1 MMMKGEEVL
10 IVSALRT
17 PIGSFGGVFREMRAP
32 ALSIPLMKAII
43 SQSRIDPG
51 IIDDVIWGCAYQRVQ
66 DEANIAR
73 VAAIRSGIPITVPA
87 VTVQRV
93 CTSAMWAVASG
104 AQAIRLGDA
113 QVILAGGVESMSTVP
128 HTVDGIRWGSRLGH
142 MEISDALWD
151 GLTRLG
157 VGPGMGMTA
166 ENLAEKY
173 RIAREAQ
180 DELAYTSHMR
190 AVKAQEEG
198 RFKDEMIP
206 IHVPQKKGDAL
217 TVQTDEGPR
226 SDTNLEKLAKL
237 KAVFKRDGTVTAGNA
252 STMNDGA
259 AGVLLMSRRRAD
271 ELGVTPL
278 ARILSFGVAGV
289 DPDIMGIGPV
299 PASRQAL
306 ERAGL
311 KQGQVDL
318 FEVNEAFAAQYLAVE
333 KEMGLDRTVTNV
345 NGSGISLGHP
355 VGATGCRILV
365 TLLHEMLK
373 RKNRIGLAALCGGG
387 GVGMALLVERI

>member
-1 MMMKGEEVL
+1 MIQGEEVF

-17 PIGSFGGVFREMRAP
+17 PIGSFGGVFKDLRAP
-32 ALSIPLMKAII
+32 ALAIPLIKAVL
-43 SQSRIDPG
+43 SRSAIDPG

-66 DEANIAR
+66 DETNIAR
-73 VAAIRSGIPITVPA
+73 VAAVRAGIPVTVPA

-93 CTSAMWAVASG
+93 CTSAMWAIASG

-157 VGPGMGMTA
+157 VGPGMGITA

-173 RIAREAQ
+173 AISREAQ
-180 DELAYTSHMR
+180 DELAHTSHMR
-190 AVKAQEEG
+190 AVKAGEQG
-198 RFKDEMIP
+198 RFKEEIVP
-206 IHVPQKKGDAL
+206 IHIPQKKGDAL
-217 TVQTDEGPR
+217 VVERDEGPR
-226 SDTNLEKLAKL
+226 ADTSLEKLAKL
-237 KAVFKRDGTVTAGNA
+237 KPVFKKEGTVTAGNA

-259 AGVLLMSRRRAD
+259 AGVLLMNRRRVN
-271 ELGVTPL
+271 ELGITPL

-289 DPDIMGIGPV
+289 DPDIMGISPV
-299 PASRQAL
+299 PAARQAL
-306 ERAGL
+306 DRAGL
-311 KQGQVDL
+311 KQDQVDL
-318 FEVNEAFAAQYLAVE
+318 FEINEAFAAQYLAVE
-333 KEMGLDRTVTNV
+333 KAMGLDRQVTNV

-355 VGATGCRILV
+355 VGATGCRIVV
-365 TLLHEMLK
+365 TLLHEMMK
-373 RKNRIGLAALCGGG
+373 RKSNFGLAGLCGGG
-387 GVGMALLVERI
+387 GVGMALLLKRI

>member
-1 MMMKGEEVL
+1 MMKGEEVF

-32 ALSIPLMKAII
+32 ALSVPLMKAII
-43 SQSRIDPG
+43 SRSGIDAG

-66 DEANIAR
+66 DETNIAR

-93 CTSAMWAVASG
+93 CTSAMWAIASG
-104 AQAIRLGDA
+104 AQAIRLRDA
-113 QVILAGGVESMSTVP
+113 QVIMAGGVESMSTVP

-142 MEISDALWD
+142 VEMSDALWD

-166 ENLAEKY
+166 ENLAEKHA
-173 RIAREAQ
+173 ISREVQ

-190 AVKAQEEG
+190 AVKAREEG
-198 RFKDEMIP
+198 RFKDEIIP
-206 IHVPQKKGDAL
+206 IYVPQKKGDPL
-217 TVQTDEGPR
+217 IVDSDEGPR
-226 SDTNLEKLAKL
+226 ADTSLERLAKL
-237 KAVFKRDGTVTAGNA
+237 KPVFKKDGTVTAGNA

-259 AGVLLMSRRRAD
+259 AGVLLMSRRRAE
-271 ELGVTPL
+271 ELGMTPV
-278 ARILSFGVAGV
+278 ARILSFGLAGV

-299 PASRQAL
+299 PASQEAL

-311 KQGQVDL
+311 KQDQIDL
-318 FEVNEAFAAQYLAVE
+318 FEINEAFAAQYLAVE
-333 KEMGLDRTVTNV
+333 KVMGLDRNITNV

-355 VGATGCRILV
+355 VGATGCRIVV
-365 TLLHEMLK
+365 TLLHELMK
-373 RKNRIGLAALCGGG
+373 RQKKIGIAALCGGG
-387 GVGMALLVERI
+387 GVGMALVIERI

>member
-1 MMMKGEEVL
+1 MIKGEEVF

-17 PIGSFGGVFREMRAP
+17 PIGSFGGVLKDLRAP
-32 ALSIPLMKAII
+32 ALAIPLIKAIL
-43 SQSRIDPG
+43 SRSAVDPG

-66 DEANIAR
+66 EETNIAR
-73 VAAIRSGIPITVPA
+73 VVAVKAGIPVTVPA

-93 CTSAMWAVASG
+93 CTSAMWAIASG

-142 MEISDALWD
+142 LEISDALWD

-173 RIAREAQ
+173 AISREAQ
-180 DELAYTSHMR
+180 DELAFTSHMR
-190 AVKAQEEG
+190 AVKAGQEG
-198 RFKDEMIP
+198 RFKEEMVPLSI
-206 IHVPQKKGDAL
+206 PQKKGDPL
-217 TVQTDEGPR
+217 VVESDEGPKA
-226 SDTNLEKLAKL
+226 DTNMEKLAKL
-237 KAVFKRDGTVTAGNA
+237 KPVFKKDGTVTAGNA

-259 AGVLLMSRRRAD
+259 AGVLLMSGRRVKD
-271 ELGVTPL
+271 LGITPM

-289 DPDIMGIGPV
+289 DPEIMGISPV
-299 PASRQAL
+299 PAARQAL
-306 ERAGL
+306 DRAGL
-311 KQGQVDL
+311 KQEQVDL

-333 KEMGLDRTVTNV
+333 KALGLDRQKTNV

-355 VGATGCRILV
+355 VGATGCRIVV
-365 TLLHEMLK
+365 TLLHEMIK
-373 RKNRIGLAALCGGG
+373 RKNRIGLAGLCGGG
-387 GVGMALLVERI
+387 GVGMALVLEGI